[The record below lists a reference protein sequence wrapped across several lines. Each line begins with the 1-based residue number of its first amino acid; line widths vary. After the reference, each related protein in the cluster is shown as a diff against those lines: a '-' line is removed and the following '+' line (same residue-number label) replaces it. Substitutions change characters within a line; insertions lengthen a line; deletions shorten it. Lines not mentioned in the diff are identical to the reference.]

1 MFRVPG
7 SGVKVDMKKSLFCI
21 LSIVCAATVVAAPAR
36 KSARKAAPRP
46 AAAPASGLPE
56 TAFRRTPY
64 VGAIAVDAQTGK
76 VLFERNADTVA
87 RPASVTKLM
96 TMLLCLEDMHAM
108 KYDPTTVVTA
118 SVRCSQE
125 RPSCVGLKPGQTMTV
140 DDLLMS
146 IMVKSAND
154 AAVLLAENS
163 TAKRA
168 GREIE
173 PGDLQ
178 AFVVRMNKKAAEL
191 GMANTHYETPNG
203 YPPKPGS
210 KRPFDTS
217 TCRDLVKLAQAIL
230 RYPEVFRFTKT
241 KLCTVTDGAGKPL
254 KMVNH
259 NNILVKDKQKILNE
273 NGESEVDG
281 LKTGY
286 IDAGGSSIILTGK
299 RNGKRAIV
307 VVVGSQTSKL
317 RDQHA
322 RQLMVDALDKI
333 SQ

>member
-1 MFRVPG
+1 
-7 SGVKVDMKKSLFCI
+7 MKKTLLVGLLSL
-21 LSIVCAATVVAAPAR
+21 LSIAALAAPA
-36 KSARKAAPRP
+36 KGRKAARSAAP
-46 AAAPASGLPE
+46 AAAPAPGLPE

-64 VGAIAVDAQTGK
+64 VGAIAVDAQTGH
-76 VLFERNADTVA
+76 VLFEDHADTVA

-96 TMLLCLEDMHAM
+96 TLLLCLEDMHAL
-108 KYDPTTVVTA
+108 KYDPTTRVTA

-125 RPSCVGLKPGQTMTV
+125 KPSSVGLKPGQSMTI

-163 TAKRA
+163 TARNA
-168 GREIE
+168 GREIR

-178 AFVVRMNKKAAEL
+178 AFIVRMNAKARQL
-191 GMANTHYETPNG
+191 GMLHTHYETPNG

-217 TCRDLVKLAQAIL
+217 TARDLVKLAQAVL

-241 KLCTVTDGAGKPL
+241 KLTTVTDGAGKPL
-254 KMVNH
+254 RMVNH
-259 NNILVKDKQKILNE
+259 NNILVKDKMKILDE
-273 NGESEVDG
+273 LGESEVDG

-307 VVVGSQTSKL
+307 IVLGSQTSKL
-317 RDQHA
+317 RDKHA

-333 SQ
+333 QK

>member
-1 MFRVPG
+1 
-7 SGVKVDMKKSLFCI
+7 MKKTILACASAALACSLA
-21 LSIVCAATVVAAPAR
+21 LAR
-36 KSARKAAPRP
+36 TP
-46 AAAPASGLPE
+46 PE

-64 VGAIAVDAQTGK
+64 VGAIAVDAATGR
-76 VLFERNADTVA
+76 VLFERNADVVA

-96 TMLLCLEDMHAM
+96 TLLLCIEDMHAL
-108 KYDPTTVVTA
+108 KYDPTTRVTA
-118 SVRCSQE
+118 SVRCSRE
-125 RPSCVGLKPGQTMTV
+125 KPSVVGLKPGQSMTV

-163 TAKRA
+163 TAKNA
-168 GREIE
+168 GREIQ

-178 AFVVRMNKKAAEL
+178 AFVMRMNSKAKER
-191 GMANTHYETPNG
+191 GMKNTHYETPNG
-203 YPPKPGS
+203 YPPPPGS

-217 TCRDLVKLAQAIL
+217 TCRDLVKLARAVL

-241 KLCTVTDGAGKPL
+241 KLCTVTDGAGNPL

-273 NGESEVDG
+273 KGESEVDG

-286 IDAGGSSIILTGK
+286 IDAGGSSIVLTASRK
-299 RNGKRAIV
+299 GKRAIV

-317 RDQHA
+317 RDEHA
-322 RQLMVDALDKI
+322 RRIMVDALDELASGK
-333 SQ
+333 

>member
-1 MFRVPG
+1 
-7 SGVKVDMKKSLFCI
+7 MKKTILACASAALACSLA
-21 LSIVCAATVVAAPAR
+21 LAR
-36 KSARKAAPRP
+36 TP
-46 AAAPASGLPE
+46 PE

-64 VGAIAVDAQTGK
+64 VGAIAVDAATGR
-76 VLFERNADTVA
+76 VLFERNADVVA

-96 TMLLCLEDMHAM
+96 TLLLCIEDMHAL
-108 KYDPTTVVTA
+108 KYDPTTRVTA
-118 SVRCSQE
+118 SVRCSRE
-125 RPSCVGLKPGQTMTV
+125 KPSVVGLKPGQSMTV

-163 TAKRA
+163 TAKNA
-168 GREIE
+168 GREIQ

-178 AFVVRMNKKAAEL
+178 AFVMRMNSKAKEL
-191 GMANTHYETPNG
+191 GMKNTHYETPNG
-203 YPPKPGS
+203 YPPPPGS

-217 TCRDLVKLAQAIL
+217 TCRDLVKLARAVL

-241 KLCTVTDGAGKPL
+241 KLCTVTDGAGNPL

-273 NGESEVDG
+273 KGESEVDG

-286 IDAGGSSIILTGK
+286 IDAGGSSIVLTASRK
-299 RNGKRAIV
+299 GKRAIV

-317 RDQHA
+317 RDEHA
-322 RQLMVDALDKI
+322 RRIMVDALDELASGK
-333 SQ
+333 

>member
-1 MFRVPG
+1 
-7 SGVKVDMKKSLFCI
+7 MKKTILACASAAFACSLA
-21 LSIVCAATVVAAPAR
+21 LAR
-36 KSARKAAPRP
+36 TP
-46 AAAPASGLPE
+46 PE

-64 VGAIAVDAQTGK
+64 VGAIAVDAATGR
-76 VLFERNADTVA
+76 VLFERNADVVA

-96 TMLLCLEDMHAM
+96 TLLLCIEDMHAL
-108 KYDPTTVVTA
+108 KYDPTTRVTA
-118 SVRCSQE
+118 SVRCSRE
-125 RPSCVGLKPGQTMTV
+125 KPSVVGLKPGQSMTV

-168 GREIE
+168 EREIQ

-178 AFVVRMNKKAAEL
+178 AFVMRMNSKAKEL
-191 GMANTHYETPNG
+191 GMKNTHYETPNG
-203 YPPKPGS
+203 YPPPPGS

-217 TCRDLVKLAQAIL
+217 TCRDLVKLARAVL

-241 KLCTVTDGAGKPL
+241 KLCTVTDGAGNPL

-273 NGESEVDG
+273 KGESEVDG

-286 IDAGGSSIILTGK
+286 IDAGGSSIVLTAS

-317 RDQHA
+317 RDEHA
-322 RQLMVDALDKI
+322 RRLMVDALDEI
-333 SQ
+333 SR

>member
-1 MFRVPG
+1 M
-7 SGVKVDMKKSLFCI
+7 
-21 LSIVCAATVVAAPAR
+21 
-36 KSARKAAPRP
+36 
-46 AAAPASGLPE
+46 
-56 TAFRRTPY
+56 
-64 VGAIAVDAQTGK
+64 GAIAVDAATGK
-76 VLFERNADTVA
+76 VLFEDHADTLA

-96 TMLLCLEDMHAM
+96 TLLLVLEDMHAM
-108 KYDPTTVVTA
+108 KYDPTTRVTA

-125 RPSCVGLKPGQTMTV
+125 KPSVVGLKPGQSMTI
-140 DDLLMS
+140 DDLLLS

-163 TAKRA
+163 TARNA
-168 GREIE
+168 GREIQ

-178 AFVVRMNKKAAEL
+178 AFVVRMNSRAKQL
-191 GMANTHYETPNG
+191 GMENTHYETPNG

-217 TCRDLVKLAQAIL
+217 TCRDLVKLARKIVTM
-230 RYPEVFRFTKT
+230 PEVFRFTKT
-241 KLCTVTDGAGKPL
+241 KLCTVTDGAGQPL

-259 NNILVKDKQKILNE
+259 NNILVKDKKKILNE
-273 NGESEVDG
+273 KGESEVDG

-286 IDAGGSSIILTGK
+286 IDAGGSSIVLTGI

-317 RDQHA
+317 RDEHA
-322 RQLMVDALDKI
+322 RKLMVDALDKLNR
-333 SQ
+333 

>member
-1 MFRVPG
+1 M
-7 SGVKVDMKKSLFCI
+7 
-21 LSIVCAATVVAAPAR
+21 
-36 KSARKAAPRP
+36 
-46 AAAPASGLPE
+46 
-56 TAFRRTPY
+56 
-64 VGAIAVDAQTGK
+64 
-76 VLFERNADTVA
+76 
-87 RPASVTKLM
+87 
-96 TMLLCLEDMHAM
+96 
-108 KYDPTTVVTA
+108 TA

-125 RPSCVGLKPGQTMTV
+125 KPSSVGLKPGQSMTI

-163 TAKRA
+163 TARNA
-168 GREIE
+168 GREIR

-178 AFVVRMNKKAAEL
+178 AFIVRMNAKARKL
-191 GMANTHYETPNG
+191 GMLHTHYETPNG

-217 TCRDLVKLAQAIL
+217 TARDLVKLAQAVL

-241 KLCTVTDGAGKPL
+241 KLTTVTDGAGNPL
-254 KMVNH
+254 RMVNH
-259 NNILVKDKQKILNE
+259 NNILVKDKMKILDE
-273 NGESEVDG
+273 LGESEVDG

-307 VVVGSQTSKL
+307 IVLGSQTSKL

-333 SQ
+333 QR

>member
-1 MFRVPG
+1 M
-7 SGVKVDMKKSLFCI
+7 MKTILACASAALACSLA
-21 LSIVCAATVVAAPAR
+21 LAR
-36 KSARKAAPRP
+36 TP
-46 AAAPASGLPE
+46 PE

-64 VGAIAVDAQTGK
+64 VGAIAVDAATGR
-76 VLFERNADTVA
+76 VLFERNADVVA

-96 TMLLCLEDMHAM
+96 TLLLCIEDMHAL
-108 KYDPTTVVTA
+108 KYDPTTRVTA
-118 SVRCSQE
+118 SVRCSRE
-125 RPSCVGLKPGQTMTV
+125 KPSVVGLKPGQSMTV

-163 TAKRA
+163 TAKNA
-168 GREIE
+168 GREIQ

-178 AFVVRMNKKAAEL
+178 AFVMRMNSKAKEL
-191 GMANTHYETPNG
+191 GMKNTHYETPNG
-203 YPPKPGS
+203 YPPPPGS

-217 TCRDLVKLAQAIL
+217 TCRDLVKLARAVL

-241 KLCTVTDGAGKPL
+241 KLCTVTDGAGNPL

-273 NGESEVDG
+273 KGESEVDG

-286 IDAGGSSIILTGK
+286 IDAGGSSIVLTASRKGT
-299 RNGKRAIV
+299 RAIV

-317 RDQHA
+317 RDEHA
-322 RQLMVDALDKI
+322 RRIMVDALDELSSGK
-333 SQ
+333 

>member
-1 MFRVPG
+1 
-7 SGVKVDMKKSLFCI
+7 MKKTILACASAAFACSLA
-21 LSIVCAATVVAAPAR
+21 LAR
-36 KSARKAAPRP
+36 TP
-46 AAAPASGLPE
+46 PE

-64 VGAIAVDAQTGK
+64 VGAIAVDAATGR
-76 VLFERNADTVA
+76 VLFERNADVVA

-96 TMLLCLEDMHAM
+96 TLLLCIEDMHDL
-108 KYDPTTVVTA
+108 KYDPTTRVTA
-118 SVRCSQE
+118 SVRCSRE
-125 RPSCVGLKPGQTMTV
+125 KPSVVGLKPGQSMTM

-168 GREIE
+168 GREIQ

-178 AFVVRMNKKAAEL
+178 AFVMRMNSKAKEL
-191 GMANTHYETPNG
+191 GMKNTHYETPNG
-203 YPPKPGS
+203 YPPPPGS

-217 TCRDLVKLAQAIL
+217 TCRDLVKLARAVL

-241 KLCTVTDGAGKPL
+241 KLCTVTDGAGNPL

-273 NGESEVDG
+273 KGESEVDG

-286 IDAGGSSIILTGK
+286 IDAGGSSIVLTAS

-317 RDQHA
+317 RDEHA
-322 RQLMVDALDKI
+322 RRLMVDALDEI
-333 SQ
+333 SR

>member
-1 MFRVPG
+1 
-7 SGVKVDMKKSLFCI
+7 MKKLVLCGLFAA
-21 LSIVCAATVVAAPAR
+21 LALTVCAARKNGAPA
-36 KSARKAAPRP
+36 P
-46 AAAPASGLPE
+46 APAPGLPE
-56 TAFRRTPY
+56 TQFRRTPY

-76 VLFERNADTVA
+76 VLFERNADTIA

-108 KYDPTTVVTA
+108 KYDVTTPVVA
-118 SVRCSQE
+118 SSRCSQE
-125 RPSCVGLKPGQTMTV
+125 KPSVVGLRAGQTMTV
-140 DDLLMS
+140 NDLLLS

-163 TAKRA
+163 TAKNA
-168 GREIE
+168 GRDIE

-178 AFVVRMNKKAAEL
+178 AFVARMNGKAKQL
-191 GMANTHYETPNG
+191 GMENTHYETPNG

-217 TCRDLVKLAQAIL
+217 TCRDLVKLARAII

-241 KLCTVTDGAGKPL
+241 KLTTVTDGDGKPL

-259 NNILVKDKQKILNE
+259 NNILVKDKMKILNDK
-273 NGESEVDG
+273 GESEVDG

-286 IDAGGSSIILTGK
+286 IDAGGSSIILTAK
-299 RNGKRAIV
+299 RNGKRVIV

-317 RDQHA
+317 RDTNA
-322 RQLMVDALDKI
+322 REIMMKALD
-333 SQ
+333 QF

>member
-1 MFRVPG
+1 
-7 SGVKVDMKKSLFCI
+7 MK
-21 LSIVCAATVVAAPAR
+21 TVLIACLMTLVAVAGP
-36 KSARKAAPRP
+36 
-46 AAAPASGLPE
+46 LPE

-64 VGAIAVDAQTGK
+64 VGAISVNAQTGA
-76 VLFERNADTVA
+76 VLFENHADQIA

-96 TMLLCLEDMHAM
+96 TLLLVLEDMHAF
-108 KYDPTTVVTA
+108 KYDPTKRVTA

-125 RPSCVGLKPGQTMTV
+125 KPSVVGLRPGQSMTV
-140 DDLLMS
+140 DDLLYS

-154 AAVLLAENS
+154 AAVLLAEHS
-163 TAKRA
+163 TAANA
-168 GREIE
+168 GRDIQ

-178 AFVVRMNKKAAEL
+178 AFVARMNAKAKAL
-191 GMANTHYETPNG
+191 GMASTHYETPNG

-217 TCRDLVKLAQAIL
+217 TPRDLVKLAKAVL
-230 RYPEVFRFTKT
+230 AYPEVFRWTKT
-241 KLCTVTDGAGKPL
+241 KLCTVTDGAGNPL

-273 NGESEVDG
+273 KGESEVDG

-286 IDAGGSSIILTGK
+286 IDAGGSSIILTAQ

-307 VVVGSQTSKL
+307 VVVGSQSSKL
-317 RDQHA
+317 RDTHA
-322 RQLMVDALDKI
+322 RELMVKALD
-333 SQ
+333 SL

>member
-1 MFRVPG
+1 
-7 SGVKVDMKKSLFCI
+7 MKKTLLVGLLSL
-21 LSIVCAATVVAAPAR
+21 LSIAALAAPA
-36 KSARKAAPRP
+36 KGRKAARSAAP
-46 AAAPASGLPE
+46 AAAPAPGLPE

-64 VGAIAVDAQTGK
+64 VGAIAVDAQTGH
-76 VLFERNADTVA
+76 VLFEDHADTVA

-96 TMLLCLEDMHAM
+96 TLLLCLEDMHAL
-108 KYDPTTVVTA
+108 KYDPTTRVTA

-125 RPSCVGLKPGQTMTV
+125 KPSSVGLKPGQSMTI

-163 TAKRA
+163 TARNA
-168 GREIE
+168 GREIR

-178 AFVVRMNKKAAEL
+178 AFIVRMNAKARQL
-191 GMANTHYETPNG
+191 GMLHTHYETPNG

-217 TCRDLVKLAQAIL
+217 TARDLVKLAQAVL

-241 KLCTVTDGAGKPL
+241 KLTTVTDGAGNPL
-254 KMVNH
+254 RMVNH
-259 NNILVKDKQKILNE
+259 NNILVKDKMKILDE
-273 NGESEVDG
+273 LGESEVDG

-307 VVVGSQTSKL
+307 IVLGSQTSKL

-333 SQ
+333 QK

>member
-1 MFRVPG
+1 
-7 SGVKVDMKKSLFCI
+7 MKKFFAVGLFACVAFVSL
-21 LSIVCAATVVAAPAR
+21 AA
-36 KSARKAAPRP
+36 
-46 AAAPASGLPE
+46 LPE

-76 VLFERNADTVA
+76 VLFERNADAVA

-96 TMLLCLEDMHAM
+96 TLLLCIEDMHAL

-118 SVRCSQE
+118 TVRCSME
-125 RPSCVGLKPGQTMTV
+125 KPSVVGLRPGQTMTI

-154 AAVLLAENS
+154 ASVLLAEHS
-163 TAKRA
+163 TAKNA
-168 GREIE
+168 GREIQS
-173 PGDLQ
+173 GDLE
-178 AFVVRMNKKAAEL
+178 AFVLRMNNKAKEL
-191 GMANTHYETPNG
+191 GMANTHYATPNG
-203 YPPKPGS
+203 YPPRPGS

-217 TCRDLVKLAQAIL
+217 TCRDLVKLARAVL
-230 RYPEVFRFTKT
+230 RYPEIFRFTKT
-241 KLCTVTDGAGKPL
+241 KIATVTDGAGKPL
-254 KMVNH
+254 RMVNH

-273 NGESEVDG
+273 KGESEVDG

-286 IDAGGSSIILTGK
+286 IDAGGSSIILTGS
-299 RNGKRAIV
+299 RNGRRAIV

-322 RQLMVDALDKI
+322 RQLMVEALDRIAK
-333 SQ
+333 

>member
-1 MFRVPG
+1 
-7 SGVKVDMKKSLFCI
+7 MKKTILACASAAFACSLA
-21 LSIVCAATVVAAPAR
+21 LAR
-36 KSARKAAPRP
+36 TP
-46 AAAPASGLPE
+46 PE

-64 VGAIAVDAQTGK
+64 VGAIAVDAATGR
-76 VLFERNADTVA
+76 VLFERNADVVA

-96 TMLLCLEDMHAM
+96 TLLLCIEDMHDL
-108 KYDPTTVVTA
+108 KYDPTTRVTA
-118 SVRCSQE
+118 SVRCSRE
-125 RPSCVGLKPGQTMTV
+125 KPSVVGLKPGQSMTV

-168 GREIE
+168 GREIQ

-178 AFVVRMNKKAAEL
+178 AFVMRMNSKAKEL
-191 GMANTHYETPNG
+191 GMKNTHYETPNG
-203 YPPKPGS
+203 YPPPPGS

-217 TCRDLVKLAQAIL
+217 TCRDLVKLARAVL

-241 KLCTVTDGAGKPL
+241 KLCTVTDGAGNPL
-254 KMVNH
+254 KIVNH

-273 NGESEVDG
+273 KGESEVDG

-286 IDAGGSSIILTGK
+286 IDAGGSSIVLTAS

-317 RDQHA
+317 RDEHA
-322 RQLMVDALDKI
+322 RRLMVDALDEI
-333 SQ
+333 SR

>member
-1 MFRVPG
+1 
-7 SGVKVDMKKSLFCI
+7 MKKTILACASAALACSLA
-21 LSIVCAATVVAAPAR
+21 LAR
-36 KSARKAAPRP
+36 TP
-46 AAAPASGLPE
+46 PE

-64 VGAIAVDAQTGK
+64 VGAIAVDAATGR
-76 VLFERNADTVA
+76 VLFERNADVVA

-96 TMLLCLEDMHAM
+96 TLLLCIEDMHAL
-108 KYDPTTVVTA
+108 KYDPTTRVTA
-118 SVRCSQE
+118 SVRCSRE
-125 RPSCVGLKPGQTMTV
+125 KPSVVGLKPGQSMTV

-163 TAKRA
+163 TAKNA
-168 GREIE
+168 GREIQ

-178 AFVVRMNKKAAEL
+178 AFVMRMNSKAKEL
-191 GMANTHYETPNG
+191 GMKNTHYETPNG
-203 YPPKPGS
+203 YPPPPGS

-217 TCRDLVKLAQAIL
+217 TCRDLVKLARAVL

-241 KLCTVTDGAGKPL
+241 KLCTVTDGAGNPL

-273 NGESEVDG
+273 KGESEVDG

-286 IDAGGSSIILTGK
+286 IDAGGSSIVLTAS

-317 RDQHA
+317 RDEHA
-322 RQLMVDALDKI
+322 RRIMVDALDELAGGK
-333 SQ
+333 

>member
-1 MFRVPG
+1 
-7 SGVKVDMKKSLFCI
+7 MKNTI
-21 LSIVCAATVVAAPAR
+21 LVCASAAFACSLALAR
-36 KSARKAAPRP
+36 TP
-46 AAAPASGLPE
+46 PE

-64 VGAIAVDAQTGK
+64 VGAIAVDAATGR
-76 VLFERNADTVA
+76 VLFERNADVVA

-96 TMLLCLEDMHAM
+96 TLLLCIEDMHAL
-108 KYDPTTVVTA
+108 KYDPTTRVTA
-118 SVRCSQE
+118 SVRCSRE
-125 RPSCVGLKPGQTMTV
+125 KPSVVGLKPGQSMTV

-168 GREIE
+168 GREIQ

-178 AFVVRMNKKAAEL
+178 AFVMRMNSKAKEL
-191 GMANTHYETPNG
+191 GMKNTHYETPNG
-203 YPPKPGS
+203 YPPPPGS

-217 TCRDLVKLAQAIL
+217 TCRDLVKLARKIVTM
-230 RYPEVFRFTKT
+230 PEVFRFTKT
-241 KLCTVTDGAGKPL
+241 KLCTVTDGAGQPL

-259 NNILVKDKQKILNE
+259 NNILVKDKKKILNE
-273 NGESEVDG
+273 KGESEVDG

-286 IDAGGSSIILTGK
+286 IDAGGSSIVLTGI

-317 RDQHA
+317 RDEHA
-322 RQLMVDALDKI
+322 RKLMVDALDKLNR
-333 SQ
+333 

>member
-1 MFRVPG
+1 
-7 SGVKVDMKKSLFCI
+7 MKKTFLSGLFTL
-21 LSIVCAATVVAAPAR
+21 LSVAAFAAPA
-36 KSARKAAPRP
+36 KKPVPRATKP
-46 AAAPASGLPE
+46 AAAAPAPGLAE

-76 VLFERNADTVA
+76 VLFERNADQVA

-96 TMLLCLEDMHAM
+96 TMLLCLEDMHAL
-108 KYDPTTVVTA
+108 KYDPTTRVTA
-118 SVRCSQE
+118 TVRCSQE
-125 RPSCVGLKPGQTMTV
+125 KPSAVGLRPGQSMTV

-163 TAKRA
+163 TARHA

-173 PGDLQ
+173 SGDLQ
-178 AFVVRMNKKAAEL
+178 AFVLRMNNKAKAL
-191 GMANTHYETPNG
+191 GMDHTVYATPNG

-217 TCRDLVKLAQAIL
+217 TARDLVKLAQAVL

-241 KLCTVTDGAGKPL
+241 KLTTVTDGAGQPL

-259 NNILVKDKQKILNE
+259 NNILVKDRMKILNE
-273 NGESEVDG
+273 LGESEVDG

-286 IDAGGSSIILTGK
+286 IDAGGSSIVLTGQ

-307 VVVGSQTSKL
+307 IVLGSQTSKL

-322 RQLMVDALDKI
+322 RELMVMALDQIAGK
-333 SQ
+333 

>member
-1 MFRVPG
+1 
-7 SGVKVDMKKSLFCI
+7 MKKLMTLAVVSM
-21 LSIVCAATVVAAPAR
+21 CAAAAFAAPAR
-36 KSARKAAPRP
+36 K
-46 AAAPASGLPE
+46 AAAQPAPLPE
-56 TAFRRTPY
+56 TQFRRTPY

-76 VLFERNADTVA
+76 VLFERNADAIA

-96 TMLLCLEDMHAM
+96 TMLLCLEDMHAL
-108 KYDPTTVVTA
+108 KYDPTTRVTA
-118 SVRCSQE
+118 SVRCSRE
-125 RPSCVGLKPGQTMTV
+125 KPSCVGLLPGQTMTV

-163 TAKRA
+163 VAKNA

-178 AFVVRMNKKAAEL
+178 AFVARMNGKAKAL
-191 GMANTHYETPNG
+191 GMEHTHYETPNG

-210 KRPFDTS
+210 QRPFDTS
-217 TCRDLVKLAQAIL
+217 TCRDLVKLARAVI

-241 KLCTVTDGAGKPL
+241 KLCTVTDGAGRPL

-259 NNILVKDKQKILNE
+259 NNILVKDRQKILNDR
-273 NGESEVDG
+273 GESEVDG

-286 IDAGGSSIILTGK
+286 IDAGGSSIVLTGV

-307 VVVGSQTSKL
+307 VVVGSQSSKL
-317 RDQHA
+317 RDQSA
-322 RQLMVDALDKI
+322 RELMVDALGKL
-333 SQ
+333 

>member
-1 MFRVPG
+1 
-7 SGVKVDMKKSLFCI
+7 MKKTILACASAALACSLA
-21 LSIVCAATVVAAPAR
+21 LAR
-36 KSARKAAPRP
+36 TP
-46 AAAPASGLPE
+46 PE

-64 VGAIAVDAQTGK
+64 VGAIAVDAATGR
-76 VLFERNADTVA
+76 VLFERNADVVA

-96 TMLLCLEDMHAM
+96 TLLLCIEDMHAL
-108 KYDPTTVVTA
+108 KYDPTTRVTA
-118 SVRCSQE
+118 SVRCSRE
-125 RPSCVGLKPGQTMTV
+125 KPSVVGLKPGQSMTV

-163 TAKRA
+163 TAKNA
-168 GREIE
+168 GREIQ

-178 AFVVRMNKKAAEL
+178 AFVVRMNSRAKQL
-191 GMANTHYETPNG
+191 GMENTHYETPNG

-217 TCRDLVKLAQAIL
+217 TCRDLVKLARKIVTM
-230 RYPEVFRFTKT
+230 PEVFRFTKT
-241 KLCTVTDGAGKPL
+241 KLCTVTDGAGQPL

-259 NNILVKDKQKILNE
+259 NNILVKDKKKILNE
-273 NGESEVDG
+273 KGESEVDG

-286 IDAGGSSIILTGK
+286 IDAGGSSIVLTGI

-317 RDQHA
+317 RDEHA
-322 RQLMVDALDKI
+322 RKLMVDALDKLNR
-333 SQ
+333 

>member
-1 MFRVPG
+1 
-7 SGVKVDMKKSLFCI
+7 MKKTILACASAAFACSLA
-21 LSIVCAATVVAAPAR
+21 LAR
-36 KSARKAAPRP
+36 TP
-46 AAAPASGLPE
+46 PE

-64 VGAIAVDAQTGK
+64 VGAIAVDAATGR
-76 VLFERNADTVA
+76 VLFERNADVVA

-96 TMLLCLEDMHAM
+96 TLLLCIEDMHDL
-108 KYDPTTVVTA
+108 KYDPTTRVTA
-118 SVRCSQE
+118 SVRCSRE
-125 RPSCVGLKPGQTMTV
+125 KPSVVGLKPGQSMTV

-168 GREIE
+168 GREIQ

-178 AFVVRMNKKAAEL
+178 AFVMRMNIKAKEL
-191 GMANTHYETPNG
+191 GMKNTHYETPNG
-203 YPPKPGS
+203 YPPPPGS

-217 TCRDLVKLAQAIL
+217 TCRDLVKLARAVL

-241 KLCTVTDGAGKPL
+241 KLCTVTDGAGNPL

-273 NGESEVDG
+273 KGESEVDG

-286 IDAGGSSIILTGK
+286 IDAGGSSIVLTAS

-317 RDQHA
+317 RDEHA
-322 RQLMVDALDKI
+322 RRLMVDALDEI
-333 SQ
+333 SR

>member
-1 MFRVPG
+1 
-7 SGVKVDMKKSLFCI
+7 MKKTLLVGLLSL
-21 LSIVCAATVVAAPAR
+21 LSIAALAAPA
-36 KSARKAAPRP
+36 KGRKAARSAAP
-46 AAAPASGLPE
+46 AAAPAPGLPE

-64 VGAIAVDAQTGK
+64 VGAIAVDAQTGH
-76 VLFERNADTVA
+76 VLFEDHADTVA

-96 TMLLCLEDMHAM
+96 TLLLCLEDMHAL
-108 KYDPTTVVTA
+108 KYDPTTRVTA

-125 RPSCVGLKPGQTMTV
+125 KPSSVGLKPGQSMTI

-163 TAKRA
+163 TARNA
-168 GREIE
+168 GREIR

-178 AFVVRMNKKAAEL
+178 AFIVRMNAKARKL
-191 GMANTHYETPNG
+191 GMLHTHYETPNG

-217 TCRDLVKLAQAIL
+217 TARDLVKLAQAVL

-241 KLCTVTDGAGKPL
+241 KLTTVTDGAGNPL
-254 KMVNH
+254 RMVNH
-259 NNILVKDKQKILNE
+259 NNILVKDKMKILDE
-273 NGESEVDG
+273 LGESEVDG

-286 IDAGGSSIILTGK
+286 IDAGGSSIILTGQ

-307 VVVGSQTSKL
+307 IVLGSQTSKL

-322 RQLMVDALDKI
+322 RQLMVDALGKI
-333 SQ
+333 QK

>member
-1 MFRVPG
+1 
-7 SGVKVDMKKSLFCI
+7 MKHVIFICLTG
-21 LSIVCAATVVAAPAR
+21 LALVAAAVPSKRA
-36 KSARKAAPRP
+36 KSSTRRAAP
-46 AAAPASGLPE
+46 AAAPVASALPE
-56 TAFRRTPY
+56 TAFRCTPY
-64 VGAIAVDAQTGK
+64 VGAIAVDAATGR
-76 VLFERNADTVA
+76 VIFERHADKVA

-108 KYDPTTVVTA
+108 KYDVTTRVTA

-125 RPSCVGLKPGQTMTV
+125 KPSCVGLKPGQSMTV

-163 TAKRA
+163 TAKNA
-168 GREIE
+168 GRDIQ

-178 AFVVRMNKKAAEL
+178 AFVVRMNKKAESL
-191 GMANTHYETPNG
+191 GMSNTHYETPNG
-203 YPPKPGS
+203 YPPRPGS

-217 TCRDLVKLAQAIL
+217 TARDLVKLAQAVL
-230 RYPEVFRFTKT
+230 RYPEVFRYTKT
-241 KLCTVTDGAGKPL
+241 KLTTVTDGAGNPL

-273 NGESEVDG
+273 KGESEVDG

-307 VVVGSQTSKL
+307 IVLGSQTSKL
-317 RDQHA
+317 RDASA
-322 RQLMVDALDKI
+322 RQLMVEALDAIAGK
-333 SQ
+333 

>member
-1 MFRVPG
+1 MQKTLL
-7 SGVKVDMKKSLFCI
+7 SGLFA
-21 LSIVCAATVVAAPAR
+21 LLAVAALAAPA
-36 KSARKAAPRP
+36 KKPARPAPRA
-46 AAAPASGLPE
+46 AAAPAPGLAE

-76 VLFERNADTVA
+76 VLFERNADQVA

-96 TMLLCLEDMHAM
+96 TMLLCLEDMHAL
-108 KYDPTTVVTA
+108 KYDPTTRVTA
-118 SVRCSQE
+118 TVRCSQE
-125 RPSCVGLKPGQTMTV
+125 KPSAVGLRPGQSMTI

-163 TAKRA
+163 TARNA

-173 PGDLQ
+173 SGDLQ
-178 AFVVRMNKKAAEL
+178 AFVLRMNNKAKEL
-191 GMANTHYETPNG
+191 GMDHTVYATPNG

-217 TCRDLVKLAQAIL
+217 TARDLVKLAQAIL

-241 KLCTVTDGAGKPL
+241 KLTTVTDGAGQPL

-259 NNILVKDKQKILNE
+259 NNILVKDKMKILNE
-273 NGESEVDG
+273 LGESEVDG

-286 IDAGGSSIILTGK
+286 IDAGGSSIILTGQ
-299 RNGKRAIV
+299 RHGKRAIV
-307 VVVGSQTSKL
+307 IVLGSQTSKL

-322 RQLMVDALDKI
+322 RELMVSALDQIAGK
-333 SQ
+333 

>member
-1 MFRVPG
+1 
-7 SGVKVDMKKSLFCI
+7 MKKTLLVGLLSL
-21 LSIVCAATVVAAPAR
+21 LSIAALAAPA
-36 KSARKAAPRP
+36 KGRKAARSAAP
-46 AAAPASGLPE
+46 AAAPAPGLPE

-64 VGAIAVDAQTGK
+64 VGAIAVDAQTGH
-76 VLFERNADTVA
+76 VLFEDHADTVA

-96 TMLLCLEDMHAM
+96 TLLLCLEDMHAL
-108 KYDPTTVVTA
+108 KYDPTTRVTA

-125 RPSCVGLKPGQTMTV
+125 KPSSVGLKPGQSMTI

-163 TAKRA
+163 TARNA
-168 GREIE
+168 GREIR

-178 AFVVRMNKKAAEL
+178 AFIVRMNAKARQL
-191 GMANTHYETPNG
+191 GMLHTHYETPNG

-217 TCRDLVKLAQAIL
+217 TARDLVKLAQAVL

-241 KLCTVTDGAGKPL
+241 KLTTVTDGAGNPL
-254 KMVNH
+254 RMVNH
-259 NNILVKDKQKILNE
+259 NNILVKDKMKILDE
-273 NGESEVDG
+273 LGESEVDG

-307 VVVGSQTSKL
+307 IVLGSQTSKL
-317 RDQHA
+317 RDKHA

-333 SQ
+333 QK

>member
-1 MFRVPG
+1 
-7 SGVKVDMKKSLFCI
+7 MKKTLLVGLLSI
-21 LSIVCAATVVAAPAR
+21 LSIATLAAPA
-36 KSARKAAPRP
+36 KGRKAARPAAP
-46 AAAPASGLPE
+46 AAAPAPGLPE

-64 VGAIAVDAQTGK
+64 VGAIAVDAQTGR
-76 VLFERNADTVA
+76 VLFEDHADTVA

-96 TMLLCLEDMHAM
+96 TMLLCLEDMHAL
-108 KYDPTTVVTA
+108 KYDPTTRVTA

-125 RPSCVGLKPGQTMTV
+125 KPSCVGLKPGQSMTV

-163 TAKRA
+163 TARNA

-173 PGDLQ
+173 SGDLQ
-178 AFVVRMNKKAAEL
+178 AFVLRMNNKAKEL
-191 GMANTHYETPNG
+191 GMDHTVYATPNG

-217 TCRDLVKLAQAIL
+217 TARDLVKLAQAIL

-241 KLCTVTDGAGKPL
+241 KLTTVTDGAGQPL

-259 NNILVKDKQKILNE
+259 NNILVKDKMKILNE
-273 NGESEVDG
+273 LGESEVDG

-286 IDAGGSSIILTGK
+286 IDAGGSSIVLTGQRK
-299 RNGKRAIV
+299 GKRAIV
-307 VVVGSQTSKL
+307 VVLGSQTSKL

-322 RQLMVDALDKI
+322 RELMVKALDQIAGK
-333 SQ
+333 